1 MKGRN
6 KNCQNGQFLKVM
18 NEKLIT
24 ERLADPRAQLV
35 AVTKKHTKEEVD
47 ALYELGVRTFGENRV
62 QEFLEKYDPKYDWHL
77 IGHLQTN
84 KVKYIIGK
92 VSLIESLDSLKLAQE
107 IEKQAAKQDLIQDV
121 LVEIKVSK
129 QDENKTGLDPNL
141 LMKFLEELK
150 SYPHIRVK
158 GLMTIASNTDD
169 QALIAQEF
177 DQARTLFE
185 KCKVLYPNF
194 ETLSMGMSHDYN
206 LALDHGSNEVRIGT
220 ALFSE

>member
-1 MKGRN
+1 MN
-6 KNCQNGQFLKVM
+6 K
-18 NEKLIT
+18 ELIAQ
-24 ERLADPRAQLV
+24 RLADPRAKLV

-62 QEFLEKYDPKYDWHL
+62 QEFLEKYDPKYDWHI

-107 IEKQAAKQDLIQDV
+107 IEKQASKQGLIQDV

-129 QDENKTGLDPNL
+129 QDENKTGLDPKL
-141 LMKFLEELK
+141 LMEFLEKLK
-150 SYPHIRVK
+150 DFPHLRIK

-169 QALIAQEF
+169 QELIKKEF
-177 DQARTLFE
+177 KQAKKLFDE
-185 KCKVLYPNF
+185 CKALYPEF
-194 ETLSMGMSHDYN
+194 ETLSMGMSHDYQ
-206 LALDHGSNEVRIGT
+206 LALENGSNEVRIGT